1 MVGVLQHPWWWPGH
15 QRRRLRRIAGLDR
28 GRSSQDLL
36 LKPGAERGEGEGRG
50 GGGAR
55 GGRGRK
61 KGEEEGD
68 GRESSVTVR
77 ERGIPNNP

>member
-1 MVGVLQHPWWWPGH
+1 M
-15 QRRRLRRIAGLDR
+15 RRKEERE
-28 GRSSQDLL
+28 
-36 LKPGAERGEGEGRG
+36 KRGEEEVGDGEGVREWWRRDGEGRE

-61 KGEEEGD
+61 KGEEEGGKEGEGD

-77 ERGIPNNP
+77 EGGISTNP